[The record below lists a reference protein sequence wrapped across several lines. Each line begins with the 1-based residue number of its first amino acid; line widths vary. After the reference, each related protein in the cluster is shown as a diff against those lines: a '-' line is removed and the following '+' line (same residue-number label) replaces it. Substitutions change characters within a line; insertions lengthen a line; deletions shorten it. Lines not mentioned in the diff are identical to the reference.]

1 MDPRIAT
8 FTAEAEK
15 VIQFLQGEFSRLQTG
30 RANASLV
37 EHLEIDAYGQRMPLK
52 SVAGIS
58 VQDARTI
65 AIQPWD
71 NAVLQAIEKAI
82 QQSNLGINPMNDG
95 VLIRLSLPP
104 MTEERREQ
112 MKKMVHKLAEES
124 RISLRQAR
132 QKVHDQLK
140 EEANETLKGS
150 LTAHLQKEVDAMN
163 LKIDELRKRKEEEV
177 MKI

>member
-1 MDPRIAT
+1 
-8 FTAEAEK
+8 
-15 VIQFLQGEFSRLQTG
+15 
-30 RANASLV
+30 
-37 EHLEIDAYGQRMPLK
+37 
-52 SVAGIS
+52 
-58 VQDARTI
+58 
-65 AIQPWD
+65 
-71 NAVLQAIEKAI
+71 
-82 QQSNLGINPMNDG
+82 
-95 VLIRLSLPP
+95 
-104 MTEERREQ
+104 